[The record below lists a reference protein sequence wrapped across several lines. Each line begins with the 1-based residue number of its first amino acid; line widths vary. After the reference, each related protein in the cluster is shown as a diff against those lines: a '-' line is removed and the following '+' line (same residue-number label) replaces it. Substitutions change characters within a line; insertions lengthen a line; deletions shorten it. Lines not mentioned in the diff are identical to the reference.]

1 MKRSFIEV
9 NKDSHFPIQNLPF
22 GIFRTTRRSPRV
34 GVAIGDYIFD
44 LSEAESLGVFKH
56 IADLE
61 MGTFSRDYLNKFM
74 KQGPKV
80 WSEVRK
86 TLQHLLDA
94 DTPDLRDNETLRNQ
108 LLVSKEVAT
117 MMMPVNIRDYTD
129 FYASKEHAVNVGT
142 MFRGKENALN
152 PNWTHLPVGYHGR
165 SSSIFV
171 SGQEVCR
178 PKGQVLDTQSNQP
191 TLSSSQKLDFELET
205 ACFIG
210 NGNKIGQPIPI
221 AEAESHIFGIVLM
234 NDWSA
239 RDIQKWEY
247 VPLGPFLGKNFHT
260 TISPWVIPLESLE
273 PFRTKGPEQFPK
285 PLDYLNAGKAGAF
298 DIQLEVYL
306 KSEKCSD
313 FTRITE
319 TNFKHLYWSMA
330 QQVAH
335 HSINGCNLRCGDLL
349 GSGTI
354 SGKGEHALGC
364 LLEKTMDGEKSFQL
378 SSGIDRT
385 WLQDGDT
392 VKMTGY
398 AQGDGFRVGFG
409 DLMNK
414 ISSLPE

>member
-1 MKRSFIEV
+1 MKRSFIDV
-9 NKDSHFPIQNLPF
+9 HKDSHFPIQNLPF

-44 LSEAESLGVFKH
+44 LSEAETLGFFKH
-56 IADLE
+56 IADLQ
-61 MGTFSRDYLNKFM
+61 MGTFSRDYLNTFM
-74 KQGPKV
+74 KQGREV

-86 TLQHLLDA
+86 TLIHMLDA
-94 DTPDLRDNETLRNQ
+94 ETPDLRDNESLRNQ

-142 MFRGKENALN
+142 MFRGKENALQ

-171 SGQEVCR
+171 NGKEVIR
-178 PKGQVLDTQSNQP
+178 PKGQILDSASGKPVLSN
-191 TLSSSQKLDFELET
+191 TQKLDFELET

-210 NGNKIGQPIPI
+210 TGNKIGHPIPI
-221 AEAESHIFGIVLM
+221 AEAEEHIFGMVLM

-247 VPLGPFLGKNFHT
+247 VPLGPFLGKSFHT
-260 TISPWVIPLESLE
+260 TISPWIIPLEALE
-273 PFRTKGPEQFPK
+273 PFRTNGPEQQPS
-285 PLDYLNAGKAGAF
+285 PLDYLKSAQPGAY

-306 KSEKCSD
+306 KSEKCTDYSI
-313 FTRITE
+313 ITE
-319 TNFKHLYWSMA
+319 TNFKHLYWSMS
-330 QQVAH
+330 QQIAH
-335 HSINGCNLRCGDLL
+335 HTINGCNLRCGDLL

-354 SGKGEHALGC
+354 SGSVETSYGC
-364 LLEKTMDGEKSFQL
+364 LLEKTLDGERSFQL
-378 SSGIDRT
+378 SGGPERT

-409 DLMNK
+409 DLVNR
-414 ISSLPE
+414 ISNTPA

>member
-44 LSEAESLGVFKH
+44 LSEAESLGLFKH

-74 KQGPKV
+74 KQGPGV

-108 LLVSKEVAT
+108 LFVSKEVAT

-178 PKGQVLDTQSNQP
+178 PKGQLLDTQSNQP
-191 TLSSSQKLDFELET
+191 TLSSSRKLDFELET

-210 NGNKIGQPIPI
+210 TGNKIGQSIPI
-221 AEAESHIFGIVLM
+221 AEAESHIFGMVLM

-260 TISPWVIPLESLE
+260 TISPWVIPLEALE
-273 PFRTKGPEQFPK
+273 PFRTKGPEQQPK

-306 KSEKCSD
+306 KSEKCSE

-354 SGKGEHALGC
+354 SGSGEHAFGC